1 MRVLGHICR
10 VVSFAVKTR
19 VMGHFVDLNCARR
32 AYCVV
37 VNEKRAVCTVSAKHL
52 KEAVSWWQTRD
63 RKCLLC
69 QCNWCKAA
77 KSGHYIIGPA
87 ARPRVGQ
94 IQASPKISQL
104 EEEQLEESLLA
115 RLRRSWQAGVSSHI
129 PIALQLMLVRPALAW
144 PDRAPAY
151 I

>member
-1 MRVLGHICR
+1 MRVLAHICR

-63 RKCLLC
+63 RNCLLC

-87 ARPRVGQ
+87 ARPRVGH
-94 IQASPKISQL
+94 IQAKSENFAAGRRTAGRESAGSTKKILTSRCLVPHSYRSPTN
-104 EEEQLEESLLA
+104 
-115 RLRRSWQAGVSSHI
+115 AGPTGPSV
-129 PIALQLMLVRPALAW
+129 AW
-144 PDRAPAY
+144 
-151 I
+151 